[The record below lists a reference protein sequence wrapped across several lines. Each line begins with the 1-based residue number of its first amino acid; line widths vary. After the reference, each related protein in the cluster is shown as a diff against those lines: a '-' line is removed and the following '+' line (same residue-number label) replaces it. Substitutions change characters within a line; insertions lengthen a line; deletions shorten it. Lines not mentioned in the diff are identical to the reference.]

1 MVLLILTLAMARA
14 MARAISVAPLALIVR
29 IKLSSVMGK
38 HSQ

>member
-29 IKLSSVMGK
+29 IKWVVLHVTIA
-38 HSQ
+38 